1 MKYLPRI
8 LCGLVV
14 AFFFLPWTDLG
25 STRDRFE
32 EKVNEAEK
40 MLEAGSELIKM
51 FGVEEAKTQVD
62 SLKKQAMAQVE
73 KIRKMD
79 QASGYYMA
87 STNMPEVGAIPAFYL
102 IPALAVLTALINR
115 RKWYIIYPFL
125 AGFGIFINWP
135 FNDAVRYGSGLSLT
149 WFILI
154 ALVGAGLAMPKEIS
168 SDAVNDPDDSSPEQE
183 DEEGE
188 STVTKSVDTNETEAR
203 EDQDEAGEKD
213 KNSKP

>member
-14 AFFFLPWTDLG
+14 AFFFLPWTDFG
-25 STRDRFE
+25 SARDRFE
-32 EKVNEAEK
+32 GKVKEAEK
-40 MLEAGSELIKM
+40 MLEGGSELIEI
-51 FGVEEAKTQVD
+51 FGAEGAKTQVD
-62 SLKKQAMAQVE
+62 SLKKQAMAEIE

-79 QASGYYMA
+79 QASGYYLA
-87 STNMPEVGAIPAFYL
+87 SANMPEVGAIPAFYL
-102 IPALAVLTALINR
+102 IPALAVLTAMINR

-125 AGFGIFINWP
+125 AGFGIYINWP
-135 FNDAVRYGSGLSLT
+135 FSDVVKYGSGLSLT

-168 SDAVNDPDDSSPEQE
+168 SDAVDDLDDSSPEQE

-188 STVTKSVDTNETEAR
+188 STVTKSVDTNET
-203 EDQDEAGEKD
+203 
-213 KNSKP
+213 